1 VLAPYAQHFAHS
13 IGVNVSATKPEM
25 TTAPAMATPNSL
37 NSRPVVPCRKA
48 SGVNTATSAIVVAI
62 TAKPIS
68 FVPLMA
74 ACCGVS
80 CSSSWWR

>member
-1 VLAPYAQHFAHS
+1 M
-13 IGVNVSATKPEM
+13 GVRVSATKPEM
-25 TTAPAMATPNSL
+25 ITAPAIAMPNSL

-62 TAKPIS
+62 TANPIS
-68 FVPLMA
+68 FVPLIA
-74 ACCGVS
+74 ARSGLS